1 MNYMG
6 QNNAPGPNQ
15 LMMAANMLNS
25 AFNGSPG
32 MNRAP
37 QNMRMGPVGPNNMD
51 ASPQPPSNW
60 RDMMNK
66 NAAHQR
72 MYQNQMGPQMH
83 QGQRMGGGGG
93 PHNMGM
99 PMRGNGPNNRAKPG
113 VKFQKPQQQPQQ
125 QQRKGGQG
133 QFKKAQ
139 SPGVGKHDLRRQLQL
154 RKSQSPGPGAAQAN
168 AKAKAA
174 KANATA
180 KKAAF
185 KKKLSEEGTEAD
197 ESKTETAPTEAVK
210 KEGSVDGD
218 EKVAAMKVE
227 SDEDKDKA
235 SPYFGIHS
243 GLLFCPTCNIF
254 SDSPS
259 KFQQHL
265 KSKGHD
271 KVLIFVAEQN
281 VAMEGFLRG
290 QCKLAEA
297 RRDARRGTFV
307 QKSHK
312 CNMCQVRTQMAKF
325 HVNSDEHKNLKK
337 FLHPVLDGVQFH
349 DRAELE
355 KHKVSVKHLKAL
367 MAKGITDLSKHYT
380 DLMDL
385 QVDSLSERS
394 AAWTKPSKE
403 SSKEYFEIS
412 RKIKGYTMPDYDEL
426 DPQPIGFAFLKTVA
440 GSHCKLCDKQLT
452 TKEELCSHMKTREHY
467 DLFAADVAERREKVA
482 ASEVKK
488 AAANE
493 AKKRSASE
501 AALEEDEAVAPIVK
515 SEPVIK
521 TEEEGNFKRPKKDEE
536 EEEEFDD
543 DIDGPGL
550 DGPDLLGDDEAET
563 EDAVATA

>member
-1 MNYMG
+1 
-6 QNNAPGPNQ
+6 
-15 LMMAANMLNS
+15 
-25 AFNGSPG
+25 
-32 MNRAP
+32 
-37 QNMRMGPVGPNNMD
+37 
-51 ASPQPPSNW
+51 
-60 RDMMNK
+60 
-66 NAAHQR
+66 
-72 MYQNQMGPQMH
+72 
-83 QGQRMGGGGG
+83 
-93 PHNMGM
+93 
-99 PMRGNGPNNRAKPG
+99 MRGKSPNNRAQQG
-113 VKFQKPQQQPQQ
+113 VKFQKQQPQP

-133 QFKKAQ
+133 QFKKAN
-139 SPGVGKHDLRRQLQL
+139 SPGVGKNDLRRQLQQ
-154 RKSQSPGPGAAQAN
+154 RKVSGGGATGDATVAAQAN

-185 KKKLSEEGTEAD
+185 KKKLSEGVNKDAESADTEAD
-197 ESKTETAPTEAVK
+197 ESKTETTPAVK
-210 KEGSVDGD
+210 KDGSVDGV
-218 EKVAAMKVE
+218 EKVATDDIKVE
-227 SDEDKDKA
+227 DNEDKDKA
-235 SPYFGIHS
+235 SPYFGIPA
-243 GLLFCPTCNIF
+243 GLLLCPTCNIF
-254 SDSPS
+254 LDSPS
-259 KFQQHL
+259 KFEQHL

-271 KVLIFVAEQN
+271 KVLKFVAEQN

-297 RRDARRGTFV
+297 RRDAKRGTFV

-355 KHKVSVKHLKAL
+355 KHKVSVAHLKAL
-367 MAKGITDLSKHYT
+367 MAKGITDMSKHYT

-412 RKIKGYTMPDYDEL
+412 RKIKGYVLPDFDEV

-452 TKEELCSHMKTREHY
+452 TKDELSDHIKTREHY
-467 DLFAADVAERREKVA
+467 DLFAADVAKRREKVA
-482 ASEVKK
+482 ASEARK
-488 AAANE
+488 AEANE

-501 AALEEDEAVAPIVK
+501 AALEGDEATATISK
-515 SEPVIK
+515 SEPVTK
-521 TEEEGNFKRPKKDEE
+521 TEEEGNFKRPKKEE
-536 EEEEFDD
+536 EDEEEFDD

-550 DGPDLLGDDEAET
+550 DGPDLLADDEVEA